1 MLSLE
6 EVRKLIEAE
15 IRPLKTKISEYEEKI
30 KELEKSQSFLSNQY
44 DTLLKQIQGN
54 NGKYAKIDRRVEDLR
69 RDVDLS
75 ADEIEDLE
83 QYLRRDY
90 IKIFGF
96 DPDMLRE
103 DLRLWGRYCIFGKW
117 NGSSTWLWGCFD
129 SPTPSN
135 SQRI

>member
-54 NGKYAKIDRRVEDLR
+54 NGKYAKIHVERSVEDLR
-69 RDVDLS
+69 HDVDLS

-83 QYLRRDY
+83 QNLKRDC
-90 IKIFGF
+90 IEISGI

-103 DLRLWGRYCIFGKW
+103 DQCCEDVIVSLATETGLQ
-117 NGSSTWLWGCFD
+117 LD
-129 SPTPSN
+129 
-135 SQRI
+135 

>member
-103 DLRLWGRYCIFGKW
+103 DLRL
-117 NGSSTWLWGCFD
+117 
-129 SPTPSN
+129 
-135 SQRI
+135 